1 MRQRKKMKRK
11 NRLKCPPLKTLPK
24 RIVTA
29 FWALI
34 RLLYFKPLYLLL
46 AAVVSIVFYEIVFW
60 FLNLGLFNY
69 LLTTEFLTIGDKIG
83 IIVGSYSSI
92 FTLPLSSI
100 SFTLFLVSVLQGA
113 AVAALVYSIRKERAM
128 NRSIAKEFGGTGF
141 AGVLSV
147 LGLGCVPCG
156 TSLVTPILTFF
167 FASSS
172 VAIAE
177 EVGYYSAVLAL
188 IVSLITA
195 YLAGYK
201 LSSRLEV

>member
-1 MRQRKKMKRK
+1 MKRK

-128 NRSIAKEFGGTGF
+128 NRSIAKEF
-141 AGVLSV
+141 V
-147 LGLGCVPCG
+147 
-156 TSLVTPILTFF
+156 
-167 FASSS
+167 
-172 VAIAE
+172 
-177 EVGYYSAVLAL
+177 
-188 IVSLITA
+188 LITV
-195 YLAGYK
+195 
-201 LSSRLEV
+201 SFV

>member
-1 MRQRKKMKRK
+1 MKRK

-128 NRSIAKEFGGTGF
+128 NRSIAKEFGGTGI

>member
-1 MRQRKKMKRK
+1 MKRK

>member
-1 MRQRKKMKRK
+1 MKRK
-11 NRLKCPPLKTLPK
+11 NRLKCPPLKTLPI

>member
-1 MRQRKKMKRK
+1 M
-11 NRLKCPPLKTLPK
+11 
-24 RIVTA
+24 
-29 FWALI
+29 
-34 RLLYFKPLYLLL
+34 
-46 AAVVSIVFYEIVFW
+46 
-60 FLNLGLFNY
+60 
-69 LLTTEFLTIGDKIG
+69 
-83 IIVGSYSSI
+83 
-92 FTLPLSSI
+92 
-100 SFTLFLVSVLQGA
+100 SVLQGA

-147 LGLGCVPCG
+147 LVLAACRVVHR
-156 TSLVTPILTFF
+156 SLRQFDFF

>member
-1 MRQRKKMKRK
+1 MKRK
-11 NRLKCPPLKTLPK
+11 NRLKCPPLNTLPK

-29 FWALI
+29 FCALI

-60 FLNLGLFNY
+60 FLNLGLFKY

>member
-1 MRQRKKMKRK
+1 MKRK

-24 RIVTA
+24 RTVTA

>member
-1 MRQRKKMKRK
+1 
-11 NRLKCPPLKTLPK
+11 
-24 RIVTA
+24 
-29 FWALI
+29 
-34 RLLYFKPLYLLL
+34 LLYFKPLYLLL